1 MADSTHGIGNTSAET
16 FAEYVHFSEVPGG
29 DDSEEL
35 WVEGKTERATR
46 QLRPSLLF
54 RIHSDRLRVR
64 ANAKSLRERL
74 LSGPIVDIYVGRERR
89 HWRLHR
95 NLLLYHSESFQNEI
109 HKQRPTDNDGGSNM
123 PEDSSGNGFST
134 KASEE
139 IYKLDLTDEDPI
151 GFELLVKW
159 LYQGKLGD
167 ISDFPNPQEKYDF
180 AVACHRL
187 HLLCS
192 RFNMPQLKNIAMDQ
206 YRRGLNEAGLVPDGE
221 ELSQI
226 YRLSD
231 ADSPFRTLMIRIAA
245 RQIMDPDSDKDAESY
260 RQCFADRPDFAV
272 DLVNAIKEGT
282 GGLLLEDPTSG
293 QSCEYHDHDEDPNC
307 NTRRK
312 GKFDT

>member
-1 MADSTHGIGNTSAET
+1 M
-16 FAEYVHFSEVPGG
+16 
-29 DDSEEL
+29 
-35 WVEGKTERATR
+35 
-46 QLRPSLLF
+46 F
-54 RIHSDRLRVR
+54 RIHSYRLRVR
-64 ANAKSLRERL
+64 ENAKSLRERL
-74 LSGPIVDIYVGRERR
+74 LSGPTVDIYVGIEKR

-95 NLLLYHSESFQNEI
+95 NLLLYHSEFFQGEMQ
-109 HKQRPTDNDGGSNM
+109 KQVPANDDASSNALKD
-123 PEDSSGNGFST
+123 PSGNDSNST
-134 KASEE
+134 DVPEALEE
-139 IYKLDLTDEDPI
+139 SYKLNLPDDDPI

-159 LYQGKLGD
+159 LYQGKLDD
-167 ISDFPNPQEKYDF
+167 ISDFPDPQEKYNF

-231 ADSPFRTLMIRIAA
+231 TDSPFRALMIRIAA

-260 RQCFADRPDFAV
+260 RQCFADKPDFAI

-293 QSCEYHDHDEDPNC
+293 ESCEYHDHDDDPNC
-307 NTRRK
+307 HSRRK